1 VSTCR
6 RTREHGTHGQCTF
19 LALLLVVF
27 PLAMSAA
34 RSLRIAS
41 YTLAQR
47 KRAIAALVMSFSLGF
62 PVSSMRLTAR

>member
-1 VSTCR
+1 M
-6 RTREHGTHGQCTF
+6 
-19 LALLLVVF
+19 ALLLVVF